1 MVFTTLLLVL
11 SLIVLSKQLIW
22 GQNSSVQ
29 KWWVIIHSHY
39 CTLQHIFFFWLA
51 EMKPRRWGNG
61 FLSMYFFHLVKYSS
75 LHFILAIFK
84 SVARCLVLLRVCTS
98 HDITPCELYST
109 KSGVPGEFYFIF
121 PIWVWEKGN
130 IFTHLD
136 WQTWNRA
143 LDLFLVVQPQEALLL

>member
-11 SLIVLSKQLIW
+11 SFE
-22 GQNSSVQ
+22 GRTVQ
-29 KWWVIIHSHY
+29 FRNDGLLFILTIIHYNTFS
-39 CTLQHIFFFWLA
+39 FFWLA
-51 EMKPRRWGNG
+51 EMKQRRWGNG
-61 FLSMYFFHLVKYSS
+61 FLAMYFFHLVKYSS

-98 HDITPCELYST
+98 HDITPCELCST

-143 LDLFLVVQPQEALLL
+143 LDLFLVLQPQEALLL

>member
-11 SLIVLSKQLIW
+11 SLIVLSKQVIW

-29 KWWVIIHSHY
+29 KWWFIIHSHY
-39 CTLQHIFFFWLA
+39 YTLQHIYFFDWLKWNNGVE
-51 EMKPRRWGNG
+51 EMAM
-61 FLSMYFFHLVKYSS
+61 SFFHLVKYSS

-98 HDITPCELYST
+98 HDITPCELRST

-143 LDLFLVVQPQEALLL
+143 LDLFLVLQPQEALLL